1 MGPGPMYSSISRR
14 GGRERSSG
22 VRLPPFQKLIDL
34 HGREVHRYL
43 TACVGPIDADDC
55 WQETMLAALRAY
67 PSLRDDRNLRGW
79 LLRIAARK
87 VIDHHRATRRRPLP
101 VETVPERGMEPPA
114 APDPALWRAVRRLP
128 EKQRAA
134 VALRFAADLDYAA
147 IGAVVDC
154 SEAAARQNVRAGL
167 AGVRREWNG

>member
-1 MGPGPMYSSISRR
+1 
-14 GGRERSSG
+14 
-22 VRLPPFQKLIDL
+22 VRLPPFQRLIDR

-67 PSLRDDRNLRGW
+67 PGLEDDRNLRGW
-79 LLRIAARK
+79 LLRISARK

-101 VETVPERGMEPPA
+101 VETVPERAVEPA
-114 APDPALWRAVRRLP
+114 AMSDPALWRAVRRLP

-147 IGAVVDC
+147 IGDVIDC

-167 AGVRREWNG
+167 AGVRREWST

>member
-1 MGPGPMYSSISRR
+1 M
-14 GGRERSSG
+14 
-22 VRLPPFQKLIDL
+22 RLPPFQTLIDR

-43 TACVGPIDADDC
+43 AACVGPIDADDC

-67 PSLRDDRNLRGW
+67 PGLRDDRNLRGW

-87 VIDHHRATRRRPLP
+87 VLDSHRAARRRPVP
-101 VETVPERGMEPPA
+101 VADVPDRGSSRRRRPTPPCGG
-114 APDPALWRAVRRLP
+114 AVRRLP

-134 VALRFAADLDYAA
+134 VTLRFAADLDYAA
-147 IGAVVDC
+147 IGDVIDC

-167 AGVRREWNG
+167 AGVRREWDR

>member
-1 MGPGPMYSSISRR
+1 M
-14 GGRERSSG
+14 
-22 VRLPPFQKLIDL
+22 RLPPFQTLIDL

-43 TACVGPIDADDC
+43 AACVGPIDADDC

-67 PSLRDDRNLRGW
+67 PGLRDDRNLRGW

-87 VIDHHRATRRRPLP
+87 VLDSHRAARRRPVP
-101 VETVPERGMEPPA
+101 VADVPDRGFESPP
-114 APDPALWRAVRRLP
+114 PSDSALWRAVRRLP

-134 VALRFAADLDYAA
+134 VALRFAADLDYAT
-147 IGAVVDC
+147 IGDVIDC

-167 AGVRREWNG
+167 AGVRREWIR

>member
-1 MGPGPMYSSISRR
+1 VYAGISHPL
-14 GGRERSSG
+14 GGRRSFG
-22 VRLPPFQKLIDL
+22 VRLPPFQTLIDL

-43 TACVGPIDADDC
+43 AACVGPIDADDC

-67 PSLRDDRNLRGW
+67 PGLRDDRNLRGW

-87 VIDHHRATRRRPLP
+87 VLDSHRAARRRPVP
-101 VETVPERGMEPPA
+101 VADVPDPGVESPP
-114 APDPALWRAVRRLP
+114 PSDPALWRAVRRLP

-134 VALRFAADLDYAA
+134 VALRFAADLDYAT
-147 IGAVVDC
+147 IGDVIEC

-167 AGVRREWNG
+167 AGVRREWVR